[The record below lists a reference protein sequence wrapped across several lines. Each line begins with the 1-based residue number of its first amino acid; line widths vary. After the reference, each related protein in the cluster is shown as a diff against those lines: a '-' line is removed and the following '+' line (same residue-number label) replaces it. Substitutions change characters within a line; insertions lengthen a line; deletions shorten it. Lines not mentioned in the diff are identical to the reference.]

1 MPLPVDLL
9 PPSPQDIWRAIRS
22 LQRDLRELMAA
33 RRSERT
39 GTMRVYTSAG
49 TLIIETGP
57 TPSTHLNGST
67 QEGIRLYREDGS
79 LVAAVQAEP
88 SVTGVDTQCW
98 TLYDRLG
105 NAVVADD
112 PIPGMGLGLP
122 YIPIPFA
129 RSYYWDWPGTF
140 SIPWVDMYQT
150 TIKKQQAMAY
160 VSVAHTMD
168 TSGATG
174 EIQVTV
180 NGAAIGSPTGVIW
193 SVQTTTVGPFSLPG
207 DHLAAVDL
215 RVQARFTGGAG
226 SLRCEVLAA
235 SQIQS

>member
-9 PPSPQDIWRAIRS
+9 PPTPQAIWQAIKQ
-22 LQRDLRELMAA
+22 LQRDYRELVAA

-39 GTMRVYTSAG
+39 GTLRVYTSAG

-57 TPSTHLNGST
+57 TPSTHLNGSV

-88 SVTGVDTQCW
+88 SVTGVNTQSL

-105 NAVVADD
+105 NAVVGDD
-112 PIPGMGLGLP
+112 PIPGAGLARP
-122 YIPIPFA
+122 YIPIHFG
-129 RSYYWDWPGTF
+129 RSYYQDWPGTF

-150 TIKKQQAMAY
+150 TFKKQQAMAY
-160 VSVAHTMD
+160 VSIAHTMD
-168 TSGATG
+168 TAGANG
-174 EIQVTV
+174 QVQVTV
-180 NGAAIGSPTGVIW
+180 NGTAIGSPTAVTFGV
-193 SVQTTTVGPFSLPG
+193 VTTTVGPFALPG
-207 DHLAAVDL
+207 VHLAAVDL